1 MRYIT
6 TKYRSVFHLPYSFH
20 LNFKRVKTIIDS
32 NAAAAAGTADGG
44 ADAAKKADSDNGG
57 KQVIN

>member
-32 NAAAAAGTADGG
+32 NAAAAGTADGG